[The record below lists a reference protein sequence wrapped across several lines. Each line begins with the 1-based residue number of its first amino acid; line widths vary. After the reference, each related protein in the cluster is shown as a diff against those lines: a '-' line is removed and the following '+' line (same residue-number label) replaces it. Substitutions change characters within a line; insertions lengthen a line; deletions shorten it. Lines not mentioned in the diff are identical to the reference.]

1 MVWTSELVRAFAGG
15 CAIGAVVVLFLAI
28 TICTYIFEKEEKFY
42 QEKYTALFNERN
54 QLFRQNKKLIDFI
67 KNKKWEYDHET

>member
-1 MVWTSELVRAFAGG
+1 MVWTSEMAHAFAGG

-28 TICTYIFEKEEKFY
+28 TICTYILEKEEKYY
-42 QEKYTALFNERN
+42 QDKFTTVANERN
-54 QLFRQNKKLIDFI
+54 DLLRQNKKLIDFI